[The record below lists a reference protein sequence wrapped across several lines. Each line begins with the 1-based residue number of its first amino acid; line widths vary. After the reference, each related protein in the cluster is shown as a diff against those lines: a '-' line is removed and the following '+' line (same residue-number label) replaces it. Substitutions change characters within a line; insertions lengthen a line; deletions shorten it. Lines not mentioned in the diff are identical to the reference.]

1 MIHSSNVNIFNQRD
15 MLGEDLVI
23 IHLSMARDDKMER
36 LSKRH
41 AGDDKIAQ
49 MVEVIDILG
58 KINRI
63 KRTNL
68 PVGPFL
74 INRLVTNLPVGPF
87 LIYRLR

>member
-1 MIHSSNVNIFNQRD
+1 MLSDEVLFSHILFNIKCEF
-15 MLGEDLVI
+15 EFI
-23 IHLSMARDDKMER
+23 F
-36 LSKRH
+36 
-41 AGDDKIAQ
+41 
-49 MVEVIDILG
+49 DILG